1 MKAIILRTNSTGTQ
15 YLDWRYRWTSLPTE
29 ILFPLW
35 QLSAVVGCAPEATG
49 LAVVDDT
56 QPIDLDRLEVM
67 PL

>member
-1 MKAIILRTNSTGTQ
+1 MKAIILRTHKTGTQ

-35 QLSAVVGCAPEATG
+35 QLSAVVGCATEATG

-56 QPIDLDRLEVM
+56 QPIDLDGLEVM